1 MRNYSAVLAGWCSGF
16 TSSSSSSRETPLIE
30 EYRTA
35 LLELR
40 DPSILRT
47 AGTILAS
54 HSQHRVRARLDA
66 DLDPLT
72 PEP

>member
-1 MRNYSAVLAGWCSGF
+1 MAPPGPDSVPAQDPVGLEGS
-16 TSSSSSSRETPLIE
+16 LID

-66 DLDPLT
+66 DLDPFT
-72 PEP
+72 SDP